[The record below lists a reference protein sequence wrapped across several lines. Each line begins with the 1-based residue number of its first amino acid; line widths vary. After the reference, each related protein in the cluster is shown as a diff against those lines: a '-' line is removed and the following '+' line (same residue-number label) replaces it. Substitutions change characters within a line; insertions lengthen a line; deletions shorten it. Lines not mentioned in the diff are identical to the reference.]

1 MEAIMRKTTFLM
13 LRIFCLLCL
22 TWVNCSCAEST
33 PETKTKVSPVAHS
46 NPIADTKSEPHAH
59 DKKTIPEQ
67 QAETF
72 DQFYE
77 RFTNAVDNN
86 DWDKVISLTQFPFVF
101 KGQLDMEGEI
111 EVSKEEFK
119 KVFPV
124 YLESEAYI
132 DLEGE
137 LIPST
142 FRGLLMT
149 RMDSAES
156 VSDNSAQI
164 HDFVFEKI
172 GNSWKLVKVYT
183 DLSLIN

>member
-1 MEAIMRKTTFLM
+1 MRKTSFLI
-13 LRIFCLLCL
+13 LRISCLVCL
-22 TWVNCSCAEST
+22 TWVNSSCAEST
-33 PETKTKVSPVAHS
+33 PETKTKVSPETHS
-46 NPIADTKSEPHAH
+46 NPIADTKTELQAH
-59 DKKTIPEQ
+59 DKKTTPDQ
-67 QAETF
+67 HTETF

-77 RFTNAVDNN
+77 QFTNAVDNN
-86 DWDKVISLTQFPFVF
+86 DWDKVVSLTQFPFVF
-101 KGQLDMEGEI
+101 KGQLDIEGEI

-124 YLESEAYI
+124 YLENEAYI

-149 RMDSAES
+149 RMDSSES
-156 VSDNSAQI
+156 VSDSSAQI